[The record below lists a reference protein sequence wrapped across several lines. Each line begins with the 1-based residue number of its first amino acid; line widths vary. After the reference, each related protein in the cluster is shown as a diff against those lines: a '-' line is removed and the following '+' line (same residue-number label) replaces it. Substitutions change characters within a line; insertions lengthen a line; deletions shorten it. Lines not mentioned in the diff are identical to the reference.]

1 MLEQPIYAM
10 TNERELR
17 ALIAGHPWA
26 TLISFPDDTGPAVSH
41 LPVLA
46 DPDPEDGLAV
56 VGHLA
61 RTDALRH
68 GLGAHD
74 VVVIIQGPHGYVSPS
89 MYRTGPYV
97 PTWNFVV
104 AHLHGRPELLD
115 ADATYQVLQRTVDHF
130 EEARPQPWRLGC
142 VDEYARSIAPH
153 TTGFRLRPSRV
164 VGKRKLSQEKPAEVA
179 RRVIDALGGDDPH
192 RNPALA
198 EAMQRALVHG
208 E

>member
-1 MLEQPIYAM
+1 MLEQRIYAM
-10 TNERELR
+10 TDEGELR
-17 ALIAGHPWA
+17 ALIADHPWA
-26 TLISFPDDTGPAVSH
+26 TLISCPDEGGPAVSH

-46 DPDPEDGLAV
+46 DPDPEGLAI

-68 GLGAHD
+68 ELGAHD
-74 VVVIIQGPHGYVSPS
+74 VVVVIQGPHGYVSPS

-115 ADATYQVLQRTVDHF
+115 AAQTYQVLGRTVDHF
-130 EEARPQPWRLGC
+130 EAVRPEPWRLES
-142 VDEYARSIAPH
+142 VAEYARSIAPH
-153 TTGFRLRPSRV
+153 TTGFRLRPSLST
-164 VGKRKLSQEKPAEVA
+164 GKRKLSQEKPPEVA
-179 RRVIDALGGDDPH
+179 RRVIDALNGDDPH